1 LRKLPGKWSFSL
13 RIYKKI
19 YHNLDEIQEDA
30 DHWIEEYNT
39 QRTHSGKY
47 CFGKT
52 PWQTFLDGK
61 KLADD
66 KMLDRLQPTDS
77 SVREVASVR

>member
-1 LRKLPGKWSFSL
+1 MAFP
-13 RIYKKI
+13 KKI
-19 YHNLDEIQEDA
+19 YRSLEEIQEDA
-30 DHWIEEYNT
+30 DKWIEEYNT

-52 PWQTFLDGK
+52 PWQTFLDSK

-66 KMLDRLQPTDS
+66 KMLDRLHQTDIA
-77 SVREVASVR
+77 VREVSTVR